1 MEAFDFA
8 VIGAGPGG
16 YVAAIRAAQLGLKTV
31 LIEKNERLGGTCL
44 NIGCIPSKALLESS
58 EWFHNAN
65 HGFEAHGI
73 SAKDVAIDIKTMM
86 NRKTEVVNTLTDGIG
101 MLMKKNKV
109 KVVRGTGT
117 LKGQGKVEVDSA
129 DGKEEFEA
137 KTIVLAMGSIP
148 TELPFTKF
156 DHDKIIDST
165 DALSMEKVPKKLIV
179 IGAGAIGLEMGSV
192 WARLGS
198 EVTVVEMLPQIVP
211 FADKQLAKMLQR
223 SLQDLGITFNL
234 EAKVTGAEV
243 LKTKVK
249 LSFEDK
255 KGEQQTIEGDKVLVA
270 VGRRPNPHT
279 AGIKEAGVEL
289 DERGF
294 IKVDEHWQTNLE
306 GVYAIGDLIHGPML
320 AHKAEDEGVAVAELV
335 AGKPAHVNYDAIPNV
350 VYTEPELAGV
360 GKTEDECKKEGIKVK
375 TGKFYFRGN
384 GRALALGITD
394 GLVKVVADA
403 ETDTLLGVGILG
415 PRASELIAES
425 VAVMEFHGSAED
437 IARTC
442 HAHPTLSE
450 AVKEA
455 ALAVDNRA
463 IHG

>member
-1 MEAFDFA
+1 MSSFDFA

-58 EWFHNAN
+58 EWFHQAGHQFEN
-65 HGFEAHGI
+65 HGI
-73 SAKDVAIDIKTMM
+73 QLKDVKLDLKAMM
-86 NRKTEVVNTLTDGIG
+86 SRKEEVVKTLTDGIG

-109 KVVRGTGT
+109 TVMQGTGV
-117 LKGQGKVEVDSA
+117 LKEKGKVEVETA
-129 DGKEEFEA
+129 DGKETIEA
-137 KTIVLAMGSIP
+137 KTIVFAMGSVP
-148 TELPFTKF
+148 VELPFMKF
-156 DHDKIIDST
+156 DHERIIDSE
-165 DALSMEKVPKKLIV
+165 DALALDKVPKKLIV
-179 IGAGAIGLEMGSV
+179 VGGGAIGLEMGSV

-223 SLQDLGITFNL
+223 SLKDLGMEFHL

-243 LKTKVK
+243 LKTKAK
-249 LSFEDK
+249 LTFEDK
-255 KGEQQTIEGDKVLVA
+255 KGDEHTIDGDKVLVA
-270 VGRRPNPHT
+270 VGRKPNPNT
-279 AGIKEAGVEL
+279 AGVKDAGVEL
-289 DERGF
+289 DDKGF
-294 IKVDEHWQTNLE
+294 VKVDEHWQTNLE
-306 GVYAIGDLIHGPML
+306 GVYAIGDLIQGPML
-320 AHKAEDEGVAVAELV
+320 AHKAEDEGMAVAEHA
-335 AGKPAHVNYDAIPNV
+335 AGKSGHVNYDAIPNV
-350 VYTEPELAGV
+350 VYTEPELAMV
-360 GKTEDECKKEGIKVK
+360 GKTEDQCKEEKIKVK

-384 GRALALGITD
+384 GRALALGNTD
-394 GLVKVVADA
+394 GLVKVVAEA
-403 ETDTLLGVGILG
+403 ETDTVLGVSILG
-415 PRASELIAES
+415 PRASELIAEA
-425 VAVMEFHGSAED
+425 VTVMEFHGSSED

-455 ALAVDNRA
+455 ALAVENRA